1 MTSDLTLSDTG
12 LDFRSVVRA
21 GGGEGAKVIQIV
33 SVPVC
38 SESFLVLS
46 LTADCC
52 LFIHLKKKIL
62 CHHHSGVSSLWQFAE
77 ETISFSH
84 PSFQLSLKTAP
95 FIFFYLLF
103 TK

>member
-21 GGGEGAKVIQIV
+21 GGEGAKVIQIV
-33 SVPVC
+33 SVSVC

-52 LFIHLKKKIL
+52 LFINLKK
-62 CHHHSGVSSLWQFAE
+62 
-77 ETISFSH
+77 
-84 PSFQLSLKTAP
+84 
-95 FIFFYLLF
+95 
-103 TK
+103 